1 MGMIIRGTTPTLTF
15 NVKNEQLDLTDIA
28 ELWITFKSKPGV
40 RLVEKN
46 YTLEDVTVDDT
57 EKTITLNLSQDD
69 TLSFA
74 DNNMLVQIRL
84 KLNSGLAYASEII
97 DTDIGHILKEG
108 VI

>member
-15 NVKNEQLDLTDIA
+15 NVKNEQMDLSEIA

-46 YTLEDVTVDDT
+46 YTLEDVVIDNV
-57 EKTITLNLSQDD
+57 EKTITLDLSQED

-74 DNNMLVQIRL
+74 DSNMLVQIRL
-84 KLNSGLAYASEII
+84 KMASGLAYASEII
-97 DTDIGHILKEG
+97 DTTIGHILKEG